1 MAEEKKMEKKERKSV
16 IDLFMKG
23 CYDGFNIGIKNIMPA
38 MILGYTLVYILQA
51 TGLMELTGKFL
62 SHFVIPVADAIMLPV
77 AIVSFI
83 LMATGMV
90 RLKIIDAKEE
100 RNRLEGNEV
109 EG

>member
-1 MAEEKKMEKKERKSV
+1 MSRKTATRIEWTGCSMIV
-16 IDLFMKG
+16 LTMLF
-23 CYDGFNIGIKNIMPA
+23 
-38 MILGYTLVYILQA
+38 
-51 TGLMELTGKFL
+51 